1 MADEITPTTVIQNPR
16 PIDAPEPPKPG
27 FMSGDT
33 PPPSTKSETQIEALL
48 RRVAALER
56 AVNGKVSK

>member
-27 FMSGDT
+27 FMGSD
-33 PPPSTKSETQIEALL
+33 PSTKSETQLETRL

>member
-1 MADEITPTTVIQNPR
+1 MADEITPTVIQNPR
-16 PIDAPEPPKPG
+16 QIDAPEPPKPG
-27 FMSGDT
+27 FMSGD
-33 PPPSTKSETQIEALL
+33 PSVKSETQIEALL